1 MKRSLILGS
10 LATVTILLMPALSHA
25 DTMTGLSG
33 PSVADVLINRDVVN
47 NNDDAVGTI
56 DSVSLNAAGRVDY
69 VVVDV
74 SSWVGAQ
81 KLISIPWRDLS
92 VDSDGNVRTTLTK
105 EAVKKS
111 ADAAKTTLRPGK
123 ALPGDAISGND
134 MPGNAM
140 SEIGDVY
147 RAKPVVFEN
156 RPD

>member
-10 LATVTILLMPALSHA
+10 LAAVMTLLMPALSQA

-33 PSVADVLINRDVVN
+33 PSVADVLLNRDVVN
-47 NNDDAVGTI
+47 NNDDDVGII
-56 DSVSLNAAGRVDY
+56 DSVSLNSAGRVDY

-74 SSWVGAQ
+74 SSWVGVQ

-111 ADAAKTTLRPGK
+111 ADAAKTMPRPGE
-123 ALPGDAISGND
+123 ALPGNAMSGNS
-134 MPGNAM
+134 MPGNTM

-147 RAKPVVFEN
+147 RARPVVFEN